1 VAYRELRGGATQSPN
16 RANLA
21 RERSRGIMEQVAFE
35 TDRAAGTMRYMATAN
50 PRYRVVFGQAR
61 AWIGSG
67 VALLQARAWPGREV
81 DASGIS

>member
-1 VAYRELRGGATQSPN
+1 MVYRELRGGATQSPN

-21 RERSRGIMEQVAFE
+21 REQSRGIMEQVASE
-35 TDRAAGTMRYMATAN
+35 TDRAAETIGYMATAN
-50 PRYRVVFGQAR
+50 PRYRVVFGQAS

-67 VALLQARAWPGREV
+67 VALLQGRAWPGREV